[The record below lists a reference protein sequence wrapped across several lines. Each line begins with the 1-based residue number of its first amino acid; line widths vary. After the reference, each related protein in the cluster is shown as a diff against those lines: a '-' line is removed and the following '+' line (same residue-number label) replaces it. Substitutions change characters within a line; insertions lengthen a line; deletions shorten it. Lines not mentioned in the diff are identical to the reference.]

1 MQKNVEEIAVII
13 RKATIEDV
21 QSVLVLVYKLMEC
34 HLRFDEYYK
43 LGSNSHA
50 SYSEYFERLVRSEDT
65 VVIVVEDNR
74 TIVGYLA
81 AKIEERP
88 PVFKEEKRGWV
99 DSAYV
104 LENYRGKGIGR
115 KLTEKALELLKNKG
129 IKHVE
134 LTVDSKN
141 ELGYKVWKSLG
152 FETWQIIMKKSV

>member
-1 MQKNVEEIAVII
+1 MQRKVEEITMII

-34 HLRFDEYYK
+34 HLQFDEYYK

-50 SYSEYFERLVRSEDT
+50 SYSEYFDSMVRSEDA
-65 VVIVVEDNR
+65 VVIVAEANGI
-74 TIVGYLA
+74 IVGYLA

-88 PVFKEEKRGWV
+88 PVFEEDKRGYL

-104 LENYRGKGIGR
+104 LDNYRGQGIGR
-115 KLTEKALELLKNKG
+115 KLTEKALEWFKNKG

-134 LTVDSKN
+134 LSVD
-141 ELGYKVWKSLG
+141 
-152 FETWQIIMKKSV
+152 